1 MMIVKADRRTEAGV
15 MPTRKDLE
23 TMGRYNQELIK
34 AGALV
39 DAAGLKPTSKGAR
52 VTCQNGKVL
61 VTDGPFVETKELIA
75 GYWIIDV
82 ASREEAIAW
91 ARKIPFEQIPGDGR
105 VPEVEVRPFFE
116 ESDFQ

>member
-1 MMIVKADRRTEAGV
+1 
-15 MPTRKDLE
+15 
-23 TMGRYNQELIK
+23 
-34 AGALV
+34 
-39 DAAGLKPTSKGAR
+39 
-52 VTCQNGKVL
+52 VL